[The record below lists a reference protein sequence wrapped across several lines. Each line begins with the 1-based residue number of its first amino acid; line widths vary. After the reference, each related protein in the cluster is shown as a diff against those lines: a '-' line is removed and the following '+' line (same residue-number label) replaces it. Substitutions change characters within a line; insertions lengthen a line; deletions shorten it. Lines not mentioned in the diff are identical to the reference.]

1 MVATIYT
8 VDGEVKTVTPRNG
21 TNFKLDELQ
30 EFVGGLVEIVPIEQS
45 SKIMVVNEKGKLLG
59 LPVNTRATDEWPTAY
74 GPNDVIVGNA
84 LICEDEEVQ

>member
-30 EFVGGLVEIVPIEQS
+30 EFVGGP
-45 SKIMVVNEKGKLLG
+45 SK
-59 LPVNTRATDEWPTAY
+59 
-74 GPNDVIVGNA
+74 
-84 LICEDEEVQ
+84 